1 MRRFKIN
8 KKNKGLIMIPAT
20 NSKPARIGRYLT
32 NLCLENKYIRHAG
45 WDYYDDSVI
54 IFLDNNKYEQMM
66 INQKEGFI
74 TIKAKDTYDTFFS
87 NPIIVLCA
95 DLLKDSAKQIA
106 QKIYKELDKI
116 INEGVLIK

>member
-1 MRRFKIN
+1 M
-8 KKNKGLIMIPAT
+8 KGTFIMIPAT
-20 NSKPARIGRYLT
+20 NSKPARIGRCLT

-66 INQKEGFI
+66 INQEEGFV

-87 NPIIVLCA
+87 NPMIVLYA
-95 DLLKDSAKQIA
+95 GSFKGSIKQIA

-116 INEGVLIK
+116 INEGILIEGDKHGSN

>member
-1 MRRFKIN
+1 
-8 KKNKGLIMIPAT
+8 MIPAT

-54 IFLDNNKYEQMM
+54 IFLDNNKYEQIM
-66 INQKEGFI
+66 INQEEGFV
-74 TIKAKDTYDTFFS
+74 TIKAKDTYDVFFS
-87 NPIIVLCA
+87 NPMIVLCA
-95 DLLKDSAKQIA
+95 DLFKGSAKQIA

-116 INEGVLIK
+116 ISEGVLIKRN

>member
-1 MRRFKIN
+1 
-8 KKNKGLIMIPAT
+8 MIPVT
-20 NSKPARIGRYLT
+20 NSKPSRIGRYLT

-54 IFLDNNKYEQMM
+54 IFLDNNKYEQIM
-66 INQKEGFI
+66 INQEEGFV

-87 NPIIVLCA
+87 NPMIVLYA
-95 DLLKDSAKQIA
+95 DLLKGSAKQIA

-116 INEGVLIK
+116 ISECVLIEGDKHGSN

>member
-1 MRRFKIN
+1 
-8 KKNKGLIMIPAT
+8 MIPAT

-32 NLCLENKYIRHAG
+32 NLCLENKYVRHAG

-66 INQKEGFI
+66 INQKEGFV
-74 TIKAKDTYDTFFS
+74 TIKAKDTYDIFFS
-87 NPIIVLCA
+87 NPMIVLCT
-95 DLLKDSAKQIA
+95 DLFKGSAKQIA

-116 INEGVLIK
+116 ISEGVLIK